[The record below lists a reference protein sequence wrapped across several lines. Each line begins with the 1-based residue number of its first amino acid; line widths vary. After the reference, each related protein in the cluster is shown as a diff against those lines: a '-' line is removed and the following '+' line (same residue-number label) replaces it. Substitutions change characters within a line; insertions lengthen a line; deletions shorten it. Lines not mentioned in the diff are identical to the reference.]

1 MNDWWQTFFDADY
14 TRLWEAWIDSARTE
28 QEIAGLWKLL
38 DLRDG
43 TRVLDAPCGYGRI
56 SLGLARRG
64 AAVLGVDFSESLLN
78 EAQRQRG
85 EAPVERLVYR
95 RHDLREPLPESGFD
109 VALNIF
115 SSLGYGN
122 EADDVAILST
132 LRNAVRPGG
141 RVFIESNHRDQ
152 GVIFFSRVA
161 CPAYRLPDG
170 TLFMEEPCFDAVS
183 GRVESTW
190 YWEGPA
196 NRGEKRSSLR
206 LYCATELI
214 ALLPRAGLRLLSV
227 HSGCAP
233 EPFISAGP
241 NMSARLGLLALRD

>member
-1 MNDWWQTFFDADY
+1 MNEWWQTFFDADY

-78 EAQRQRG
+78 EAQRRRG

-115 SSLGYGN
+115 SSLGYAS

-141 RVFIESNHRDQ
+141 RVFIETNHRAQ
-152 GVIFFSRVA
+152 WLHTGALRI
-161 CPAYRLPDG
+161 
-170 TLFMEEPCFDAVS
+170 
-183 GRVESTW
+183 GRAEH
-190 YWEGPA
+190 EHAP
-196 NRGEKRSSLR
+196 RSLSD
-206 LYCATELI
+206 
-214 ALLPRAGLRLLSV
+214 PRLSV
-227 HSGCAP
+227 GL
-233 EPFISAGP
+233 SA
-241 NMSARLGLLALRD
+241 AQA

>member
-95 RHDLREPLPESGFD
+95 RHDLREPLPESGID

-115 SSLGYGN
+115 SSLGYGS

-141 RVFIESNHRDQ
+141 RVFIETNHRDQ
-152 GVIFFSRVA
+152 GVIFFSRA
-161 CPAYRLPDG
+161 ARPAHRLPYGLAAYAFTESGKRAMLIGDAIEAGMVAVNGVSVAAADAPFGGVKESGFGAEDG
-170 TLFMEEPCFDAVS
+170 P
-183 GRVESTW
+183 
-190 YWEGPA
+190 EGLEA
-196 NRGEKRSSLR
+196 CLVTKTIHQ
-206 LYCATELI
+206 A
-214 ALLPRAGLRLLSV
+214 
-227 HSGCAP
+227 
-233 EPFISAGP
+233 
-241 NMSARLGLLALRD
+241 